1 MSVAD
6 LSVADL
12 RPEID
17 VEVEITP
24 VGRTLSVSARVE
36 DAGPADVVVR
46 PGVSGFVDEAV
57 VAVGERVSVLWLSSE
72 GARALP
78 ADVATV
84 ERGAVPR
91 WHLKVVGPAEAI
103 QRRQAVRA
111 RVALPVVAVVNG
123 IDLEGDIVDISE
135 GGVRAVVEPYGVTP
149 IAGSTLSLTVQL
161 EEGPITAP
169 AEVVRQQTVDARW
182 ALSLRFT
189 DLPEKEQ
196 DRLRRRVFRAIREER
211 ARHSE

>member
-78 ADVATV
+78 AEVATV

-123 IDLEGDIVDISE
+123 IDLAGDIVDISE

-211 ARHSE
+211 ARHSD

>member
-12 RPEID
+12 RPETD

-24 VGRTLSVSARVE
+24 LGRTLSVSARVE
-36 DAGPADVVVR
+36 GAGPVDLRVR
-46 PGVSGFVDEAV
+46 PGVSDFVEQTV
-57 VAVGERVSVLWLSSE
+57 VTVGERVTVLWLCSD

-78 ADVATV
+78 AEVATV
-84 ERGAVPR
+84 ERGAAPR
-91 WHLKVVGPAEAI
+91 WHLKVVGPTEAI
-103 QRRQAVRA
+103 QRREAVRA
-111 RVALPVVAVVNG
+111 RITLPLTVGVNG
-123 IDLEGDIVDISE
+123 VDLEGNILDLSE
-135 GGVRAVVEPYGVTP
+135 GGVRALLEPYGDTP
-149 IAGSTLSLTVQL
+149 LPGTTVSMTVHL
-161 EEGPITAP
+161 EEGPITAR

-182 ALSLRFT
+182 ALSLRFA

-211 ARHSE
+211 ARHSD

>member
-78 ADVATV
+78 AEVATV

-123 IDLEGDIVDISE
+123 IDLAGDIVDISE

-161 EEGPITAP
+161 EEGPITAA
-169 AEVVRQQTVDARW
+169 AEVVRQQTLDARW

-211 ARHSE
+211 ARHSD

>member
-57 VAVGERVSVLWLSSE
+57 VAVGEQVSVLWLSNE

-78 ADVATV
+78 AEVATV

-123 IDLEGDIVDISE
+123 IDLAGDIVDISE

-211 ARHSE
+211 ARHSD

>member
-24 VGRTLSVSARVE
+24 VARSFSVSARVE

-46 PGVSGFVDEAV
+46 PGLSGFVDEAV
-57 VAVGERVSVLWLSSE
+57 VAIGERVSVLWLSSE
-72 GARALP
+72 GARAVP
-78 ADVATV
+78 AEVATV
-84 ERGAVPR
+84 ERGAAPR

-123 IDLEGDIVDISE
+123 VDLPGDIVDISE

-149 IAGSTLSLTVQL
+149 IAGSTVSMTVQL
-161 EEGPITAP
+161 EEGPITAA
-169 AEVVRQQTVDARW
+169 AEVVRQQTLDARW

-211 ARHSE
+211 ARHSD

>member
-57 VAVGERVSVLWLSSE
+57 VAVGERVSVLWLSDD

-78 ADVATV
+78 AEVATV
-84 ERGAVPR
+84 SRGAVPR

-111 RVALPVVAVVNG
+111 RVALPVVAAVNG
-123 IDLEGDIVDISE
+123 IDLQGDIVDISE

-161 EEGPITAP
+161 EEGPITAA
-169 AEVVRQQTVDARW
+169 AEVVRQQTHDARW

-211 ARHSE
+211 ARHSD